1 MKVKIGGVEIRIE
14 ADGNKCMLSVFTD
27 GELLDK
33 FPAMLSKN
41 QAYELFYIYAGQALQ
56 AQRGG

>member
-1 MKVKIGGVEIRIE
+1 MEVKIGGWDIRIE
-14 ADGNKCMLSVFTD
+14 ADGNKCILYVFTD
-27 GELLDK
+27 GELLNK

-41 QAYELFYIYAGQALQ
+41 RAYELFYIYAGAALQ

>member
-14 ADGNKCMLSVFTD
+14 ADGNKCMLYVFTD

-33 FPAMLSKN
+33 FPATLSKK
-41 QAYELFYIYAGQALQ
+41 QAYEMFYIYAGQALQ